1 MKTRAATQPS
11 QLTAAIRECR
21 YGFALLMLFSLGI
34 NLLVLTSPIYM
45 MQVYDRVLGSGHI
58 ETLVFLTV
66 IAGVAVLCL
75 GALEMVRGYLLG
87 RMGKWLEQRLSPALI
102 TASFRGG
109 SQGIAPSAQSL
120 RDLSTLRGF
129 LGGPAVTSLL
139 DAPWAPVFIVI
150 IWVLHPWLG
159 IVALASAIILFIL
172 AVLSEISSRKPL
184 QEASKLQI
192 AAQQRI
198 ELAMRNADA
207 VQAMGM
213 RPGFLD
219 RWHDTNDRSL
229 ALQLQ
234 AGDRNATL
242 VGITKFFRLFVQTM
256 ILGVGAALVLRTE
269 LTAGGMIAGSILLG
283 RALAPVEQAI
293 GAWKAMVSAR
303 HAKERLTQVF
313 ERVPPE
319 TPAMQLPAPQG
330 RLACEGV
337 VVMGRGREL
346 PLLRGVSFQLNPGEA
361 LGVIGASAAGKS
373 VLCKAIVGAW
383 RPFRGTV
390 RLDGADI
397 YGWDPDQ
404 LGGYVGYLPQDVE
417 LFAGTV
423 QDNIAR
429 LSSHPDP
436 AKVVDAAKAAG
447 VHDMILSLPKG
458 YDTEIGE
465 MGAFLSGGQRQRIG
479 LARAFYDKPVLIV
492 LDEPNASLDGDGE
505 DALVEGIGIAK
516 QWGAAVIIVAH
527 QARVLAPVDKVL
539 FMREGVVEAFG
550 PRDDVLRRLRPGNQ
564 GPGRAKAAL
573 TPVADGT
580 AAARN

>member
-1 MKTRAATQPS
+1 MKTRAAAQPS
-11 QLTAAIRECR
+11 QLTLAIRECR
-21 YGFALLMLFSLGI
+21 YGFALLMLFSFGI

-66 IAGVAVLCL
+66 IAGIAVLCL
-75 GALEMVRGYLLG
+75 GALEMVRGFLLG
-87 RMGKWLEQRLSPALI
+87 RMGRWLEQRLSPALI
-102 TASFRGG
+102 TAAFRSG
-109 SQGIAPSAQSL
+109 SQGITPSAQSL
-120 RDLSTLRGF
+120 RDLSALRSF
-129 LGGPAVTSLL
+129 LAGPAVTSLL

-150 IWVLHPWLG
+150 IWFLHPWMG
-159 IVALASAIILFIL
+159 IVALVSALILFAL
-172 AVLSEISSRKPL
+172 AVVSELTSRKPL

-192 AAQQRI
+192 AAQQRV
-198 ELAMRNADA
+198 ELALRNADA

-219 RWHDTNDRSL
+219 RWHDTNERAL
-229 ALQLQ
+229 YLQLE

-242 VGITKFFRLFVQTM
+242 VGITKFFRLFVQTV
-256 ILGVGAALVLRTE
+256 ILGVGAALVLRGE
-269 LTAGGMIAGSILLG
+269 MTAGGMIAGSILLG

-293 GAWKAMVSAR
+293 TAWKAMVAAR
-303 HAKERLTQVF
+303 GAKERLTQVF
-313 ERVPPE
+313 DRVPPE
-319 TPAMQLPAPQG
+319 KTTMQLPAPSG
-330 RLACEGV
+330 RVSCESV
-337 VVMGRGREL
+337 VVMARGREL
-346 PLLRGVSFQLNPGEA
+346 PLLRGVSFQINPGEA

-383 RPFRGTV
+383 QPVRGTI
-390 RLDGADI
+390 RLDGADV
-397 YGWDPDQ
+397 YGWNPDE
-404 LGGYVGYLPQDVE
+404 LGRYVGYLPQDVE

-429 LSSHPDP
+429 LSPRADP
-436 AKVVDAAKAAG
+436 VKVVEAAQAAG

-479 LARAFYDKPVLIV
+479 LARAFYDRPVMIV

-505 DALVEGIGIAK
+505 DALIEGIGMAK
-516 QWGAAVIIVAH
+516 RWGAAVIIVAH

-539 FMREGVVEAFG
+539 FMREGMVEAFG

-564 GPGRAKAAL
+564 GRAKPAL
-573 TPVADGT
+573 TPVAEG
-580 AAARN
+580 ASAHS